1 MEKVQ
6 QGLFC
11 WCHQIMILNLHCSG
25 LQHYVCGWVHP
36 RLGPFLENG
45 GLLHQ
50 DLELLLHQEVKFLN
64 LVRINIKLQEDREE
78 RVSTVRNKTKKLY
91 CNSVVRVRGRRS
103 IMFDFCSSLHLLAG
117 TSSIERKIGIT
128 KRSAKMC
135 FLHQVVLG

>member
-50 DLELLLHQEVKFLN
+50 GLELLLHQEFKFLN
-64 LVRINIKLQEDREE
+64 LVRINIKL
-78 RVSTVRNKTKKLY
+78 
-91 CNSVVRVRGRRS
+91 
-103 IMFDFCSSLHLLAG
+103 
-117 TSSIERKIGIT
+117 
-128 KRSAKMC
+128 
-135 FLHQVVLG
+135 